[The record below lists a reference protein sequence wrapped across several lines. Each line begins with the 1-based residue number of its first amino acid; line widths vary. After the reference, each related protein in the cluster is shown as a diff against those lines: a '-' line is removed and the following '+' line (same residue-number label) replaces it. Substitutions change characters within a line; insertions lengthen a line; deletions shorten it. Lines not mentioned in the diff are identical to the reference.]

1 MATEHADFLRRIT
14 ENPEDDTARL
24 VYSDWLEENGQL
36 ERAEFIRLQIEI
48 ANRPESDPEQRLLNR
63 RANLLWA
70 GRPLDNPFWQ
80 APFPLPRGAE
90 FGDPVRGFVDRITCQ
105 TIEVLKSISRE
116 LIETSPVRTLRLVEV
131 ANAKV
136 LADSVQLFSIR
147 RLCLIQ
153 CSISADQLAQL
164 LESPFLEN
172 LTALDLDH
180 NALQPAAVERL
191 IRSPVERKLRELWLG
206 CNRLGDTGVAALA
219 SPGYLTELESLD
231 LSQNGIGMTGIEAL
245 ARVRHWRRL
254 KHLNLTGNGLSK
266 RLKSVKALTATY
278 PNALRV

>member
-24 VYSDWLEENGQL
+24 VYADWLEENGQA
-36 ERAEFIRLQIEI
+36 ERAEFIRIQIEI
-48 ANRPESDPEQRLLNR
+48 ANRPEDDPEQRLLNR
-63 RANLLWA
+63 RANHLWA

-105 TIEVLKSISRE
+105 NIEVLKSISRE

-147 RLCLIQ
+147 RLSLIQ
-153 CSISADQLAQL
+153 CGISADQLVQL
-164 LESPFLEN
+164 LESPFLAN
-172 LTALDLDH
+172 LTALDLD
-180 NALQPAAVERL
+180 NNFLQSAAVERL
-191 IRSPVERKLRELWLG
+191 LRSPVERQLRELWLG
-206 CNRLGDTGVAALA
+206 GNRLGDAGVASLA
-219 SPGYLTELESLD
+219 SPGYLSQLESLD
-231 LSQNGIGMTGIEAL
+231 LSQNGIGTTGVEAL
-245 ARVRHWRRL
+245 ARVQHWRRL
-254 KHLNLTGNGLSK
+254 KLLNLRGNGLSK
-266 RLKSVKALTATY
+266 RLKAVKALFATY
-278 PNALRV
+278 PNTVRV